1 MQQDVV
7 QLEIMCKQMYEGE
20 NTTRNEAEKVL
31 VAFQNSLDALPK
43 CQLLLDRG
51 ESSYSQLLAAT
62 TLTKLISKNAQG
74 LSIQEIVD
82 IRNYI
87 LNYLATRP
95 NLEGFVTQAL
105 VTVLAKITKYG
116 WFYCHKTEM
125 VFRNI
130 VEDVRKFL
138 QVIWNFVATF
148 ASVRWECI
156 SSKRNCLVMIF
167 VLFGAL
173 TIDIFHFYLVWFFVC
188 VCCSLR

>member
-1 MQQDVV
+1 
-7 QLEIMCKQMYEGE
+7 MYEGE
-20 NTTRNEAEKVL
+20 NAARAEAEKVL

-74 LSIQEIVD
+74 LSLQEIVD

-95 NLEGFVTQAL
+95 NLESFVTQAL
-105 VTVLAKITKYG
+105 VSVLAKITKYG

-138 QVIWNFVATF
+138 QVARVFIFSLFCCCCVKWMHFKVFGYDLCFVWLTDCGI
-148 ASVRWECI
+148 V
-156 SSKRNCLVMIF
+156 
-167 VLFGAL
+167 FG
-173 TIDIFHFYLVWFFVC
+173 F
-188 VCCSLR
+188 R

>member
-1 MQQDVV
+1 MFIYLFLWMVQRTTFESNHFFISFDSSFLKQQEII
-7 QLEIMCKQMYEGE
+7 QLEIMCKQMYEGQGGSR
-20 NTTRNEAEKVL
+20 TEAEKVL

-95 NLEGFVTQAL
+95 SLESFVIQAL

-116 WFYCHKTEM
+116 WFYLYKEEM

-138 QVIWNFVATF
+138 QV
-148 ASVRWECI
+148 SR
-156 SSKRNCLVMIF
+156 
-167 VLFGAL
+167 
-173 TIDIFHFYLVWFFVC
+173 
-188 VCCSLR
+188 